1 MARSRL
7 HASLVALAFAAW
19 ALAFAAAAFGYTL
32 EEIRERG
39 VLRVAV
45 YEDFPPFHKAG
56 RGIDVEVA
64 RALAA
69 RLGVRLSL
77 MPFPASD
84 ESVEDDLR
92 NMVWKGHYLG
102 YGPADVMLHVPVAP
116 ELARIRRIRVFGA
129 YFRDGLAIARSVK
142 AIPRLATLE
151 GLRGLRVGAETGGL
165 ASTVLLGVGGGS
177 LRAGIVHLASGY
189 DVALALKDGRTAAGM
204 ARRTELEAGL
214 RGVEGIAIE
223 APPVA
228 LGEVSWA
235 LGMAVTADNSEL
247 EAALAE
253 ALRAL
258 LDSGALQAIFAAEG
272 VGWRAP

>member
-19 ALAFAAAAFGYTL
+19 ALAFATAAFGYTL
-32 EEIRERG
+32 EEIRGRG

-45 YEDFPPFHKAG
+45 YDDFPPFHKAG

-84 ESVEDDLR
+84 ENVEDDLR

-102 YGPADVMLHVPVAP
+102 FGPADVMLHVPVAP
-116 ELARIRRIRVFGA
+116 ELAGNRRVRIFGA
-129 YFRDGLAIARSVK
+129 YFRDGLAIARDVK
-142 AIPRLATLE
+142 AVPRLATLDA
-151 GLRGLRVGAETGGL
+151 LRGQKVGAETGGI
-165 ASTVLLGVGGGS
+165 ASTVLLGFAGGALS
-177 LRAGIVHLASGY
+177 AGIVHFATGF
-189 DVALALKDGRTAAGM
+189 DVALALKAGRIAAGM

-214 RGVEGIAIE
+214 RGVEGIVVE
-223 APPVA
+223 PPPVA
-228 LGEVSWA
+228 LGGTTWT
-235 LGMAVTADNSEL
+235 LGMAVTGDNLEL
-247 EAALAE
+247 ERALAE
-253 ALRAL
+253 AVRAL
-258 LDSGALQAIFAAEG
+258 AESGTLRAIFAAEG
-272 VGWRAP
+272 VAWREP